1 MAFFPVTW
9 CDMNTMPKVGGVLAG
24 VFVLL
29 LAVAAGGCLGSGT
42 DVSPDLQA
50 PAEEEE
56 RTLLPTEPPPIP
68 APDDGYTLPTIVPA
82 AAPVQETVTR
92 AFPTKFEKKTYTIE
106 IEVDGSVYEGA
117 RNVER
122 GWPVSTAWDDPP
134 VMTAYYRRYIEDPA
148 MKVFFDDL
156 ARPFRYIKAADG
168 LNDGEYL
175 ELLITFVQ
183 QIPYDPAA
191 PSDPRYPVEVI
202 GDMKGDCDEKS
213 LLLLGMLAHE
223 GYDTALLLFP
233 GEHHAAAGIGITV
246 NGNPS
251 FRVFESPDSR
261 KYFYI
266 ESTGPTYIG
275 RYTEP
280 FGSAEVKVVP
290 LGSGTKRFNRVNY
303 VTRITSIYQKIH
315 DRLPYMDNQMEE
327 WRGEIAGLKE
337 RLTHGTYE
345 TREEWDRDYQK
356 YTDLI
361 EQHNDYVRKFN
372 KYLDVRDYIADHPYD
387 MAGVYRYIQNSNVEE
402 IRI

>member
-1 MAFFPVTW
+1 
-9 CDMNTMPKVGGVLAG
+9 MNMITKTGGVLAG
-24 VFVLL
+24 VFGLL
-29 LAVAAGGCLGSGT
+29 LLSVAAGGCIGQGT
-42 DVSPDLQA
+42 DVSPDLRA

-56 RTLLPTEPPPIP
+56 QTPLPTEALPIP
-68 APDDGYTLPTIVPA
+68 TPDEGYTLPTILPA
-82 AAPVQETVTR
+82 AAPVQETMTR

-106 IEVDGSVYEGA
+106 IEVNGSIYEGA
-117 RNVER
+117 RTIDR
-122 GWPVSTAWDDPP
+122 RWPASASWGDPA
-134 VMTAYYRRYIEDPA
+134 VMTDYYRRYIDDPA
-148 MKVFFDDL
+148 MEVFFDDL
-156 ARPFRYIKAADG
+156 ARPLRYIKAADG

-183 QIPYDPAA
+183 QIPYDPDA

-233 GEHHAAAGIGITV
+233 GEHHAAAGIGISV

-251 FRVFESPDSR
+251 FRVFTSPDGG

-266 ESTGPTYIG
+266 ESTGPAYIG

-280 FGSAEVKVVP
+280 FGSAEAYVVP
-290 LGSGTKRFNRVNY
+290 LGSGTKRFDRVNY
-303 VTRITSIYQKIH
+303 VTRITGVYQMID
-315 DRLPYMDNQMEE
+315 DRLPYMNTQMET

-345 TREEWDRDYQK
+345 TREEWDRDYRD

-361 EQHNDYVRKFN
+361 KQHNDYVQKFN
-372 KYLDVRDYIADHPYD
+372 KYIEVRAYIADHPYD
-387 MAGVYRYIQNSNVEE
+387 MAGVYRYIQNSNVED
-402 IRI
+402 ITI